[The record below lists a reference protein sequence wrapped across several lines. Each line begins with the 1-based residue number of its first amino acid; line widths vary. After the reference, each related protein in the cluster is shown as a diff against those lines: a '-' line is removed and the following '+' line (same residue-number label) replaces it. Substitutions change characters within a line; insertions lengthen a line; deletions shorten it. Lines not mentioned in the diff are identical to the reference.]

1 MVERIV
7 SAAAEVMRDV
17 GWERTTT
24 NRVADRA
31 GISPG
36 SLYQYFPNKQAI
48 LDAVIDR
55 NSAEV
60 SEQLA
65 AIVVPP
71 VSGDPVDTIRAT
83 FVGLLDVLER
93 NREYVR
99 LVAEQLPPAQ
109 AGERTGQ
116 IERRIRDLVAAYL
129 VFAPSRERIE
139 PASSAWLLVR
149 MVEHLAVRFTLES
162 PPISRDQLVDE
173 LVSLTLSHLS
183 ARPEGD

>member
-1 MVERIV
+1 MVDRIV
-7 SAAAEVMRDV
+7 AAATDVMQDV

-55 NSAEV
+55 RSGV
-60 SEQLA
+60 LSEQLA
-65 AIVVPP
+65 ALVVPP
-71 VSGDPVDTIRAT
+71 VSSDPADVVRAT
-83 FVGLLDVLER
+83 FHGLLDVLER

-99 LVAEQLPPAQ
+99 LIAELPPAQ

-116 IERRIRDLVAAYL
+116 IERRIRDLVTAYL

-139 PASSAWLLVR
+139 PAASAWLLVR
-149 MVEHLAVRFTLES
+149 MVEHLTVRFILES

-173 LVSLTLSHLS
+173 LVALTLSHLS